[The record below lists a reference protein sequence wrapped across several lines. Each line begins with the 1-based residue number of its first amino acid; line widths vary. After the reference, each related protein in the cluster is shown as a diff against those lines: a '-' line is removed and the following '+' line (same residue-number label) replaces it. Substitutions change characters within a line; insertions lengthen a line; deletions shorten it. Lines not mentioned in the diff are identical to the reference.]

1 MNRRESL
8 PKAKK
13 LDDLIGILRKNILN
27 IKKNYS
33 VKSIGVFGSYVY
45 NEQRDKS
52 DLDILIEFTETSSL
66 ISFIRF
72 EHHLSDI
79 LGIKADLVMKDAIE
93 KIENFTE
100 RMDYDHFAN
109 DDKTI
114 FAVIRALEIIDEASK
129 KIPNSA
135 KITTPLM
142 YYQYFWIVEL

>member
-1 MNRRESL
+1 MKHQREYIDYL
-8 PKAKK
+8 
-13 LDDLIGILRKNILN
+13 
-27 IKKNYS
+27 
-33 VKSIGVFGSYVY
+33 
-45 NEQRDKS
+45 
-52 DLDILIEFTETSSL
+52 LDI
-66 ISFIRF
+66 R
-72 EHHLSDI
+72 
-79 LGIKADLVMKDAIE
+79 DAIE

-114 FAVIRALEIIDEASK
+114 FAVIRALKIIGEASK